1 MQNARV
7 EHVLASDP
15 GRDPD
20 KQINEDSAV
29 VAETPFGTLAV
40 VCDGMGGHDNGKEAS
55 QLAVDTIVARLMSP
69 EPGASPS
76 DTLVAAIRE
85 ANQRV
90 FSLAGAKV
98 HGGRPGSTVVAILV
112 HPHGTEVAHVGD
124 SRAYVLRA
132 QALAPLTRD
141 HSKVQLLID
150 AGFLTPDKAE
160 THPDAHQ
167 ILRALGMAK
176 EVEVELRAEPWPHQ
190 PGDRFL
196 LCSDGLT
203 DLVRNDELARA
214 LGTMAL
220 PALPSHLVEL
230 ANSRGG
236 HDNITVVAVQSLD
249 PCLFKERTGTAL
261 NTEPLGGLGR
271 KVSPTI
277 DERSPDST
285 PTPRPDGTAPMTAAM
300 AAVPAAVGSA
310 PAVAAAPPLVVAP
323 PRPSGHEPPRSRALV
338 FVAVA
343 LGSMAFTALVAFVYI
358 QTIAK
363 PRHHTPHITG
373 SAWRGHETPAAPAS
387 APSTGASLEPEDLAP
402 APSASVSPLPPD
414 PSAAR
419 SPRPRSSQR

>member
-7 EHVLASDP
+7 EHVEATDP

-20 KQINEDSAV
+20 KQVNEDSAL
-29 VAETPFGTLAV
+29 VADTPFGMLAV

-55 QLAVDTIVARLMSP
+55 QLAVNTIHARLMAP
-69 EPGASPS
+69 EPGASPA

-85 ANQRV
+85 ANHRV

-98 HGGRPGSTVVAILV
+98 QGGRPGSTVVAILV

-132 QALAPLTRD
+132 QVLTPLTRD

-150 AGFLTPDKAE
+150 AGFLSPDKAE
-160 THPDAHQ
+160 SHPDAHQ
-167 ILRALGMAK
+167 ILRALGMAP
-176 EVEVELRAEPWPHQ
+176 EVEVELRAAPWEHQ

-203 DLVRNDELARA
+203 DLVRNDEIGRV

-220 PALPSHLVEL
+220 PALPTHLVDL

-236 HDNITVVAVQSLD
+236 HDNITVVAVQALD
-249 PCLFKERTGTAL
+249 PCLVKERTGTAV
-261 NTEPLGGLGR
+261 NTAPLGDGAR

-277 DERSPDST
+277 DERPPDST
-285 PTPRPDGTAPMTAAM
+285 PTPRPDTTAPMAPALSTLPTVASAVAPV
-300 AAVPAAVGSA
+300 AAVAPVLPVA
-310 PAVAAAPPLVVAP
+310 PA
-323 PRPSGHEPPRSRALV
+323 RESGADAPRSRAVV
-338 FVAVA
+338 FAGVA
-343 LGSMAFTALVAFVYI
+343 LGSMAFTALLAFVYI

-363 PRHHTPHITG
+363 PRHHTPHVTG
-373 SAWRGHETPAAPAS
+373 SGWRGHEIVPVVSAAPS
-387 APSTGASLEPEDLAP
+387 SGAALEPEDPAP
-402 APSASVSPLPPD
+402 APSASVNPLPPD
-414 PSAAR
+414 PSAHL
-419 SPRPRSSQR
+419 PRPRSSHH

>member
-7 EHVLASDP
+7 EHVEATDP

-20 KQINEDSAV
+20 KQVNEDSAL
-29 VAETPFGTLAV
+29 VADTPLGMLAV

-55 QLAVDTIVARLMSP
+55 QLAVNTIHARLMAP
-69 EPGASPS
+69 EPGASPA

-85 ANQRV
+85 ANHRV

-98 HGGRPGSTVVAILV
+98 QGGRPGSTVVAILV

-132 QALAPLTRD
+132 QVLTPLTRD

-150 AGFLTPDKAE
+150 AGFLSPDKAE
-160 THPDAHQ
+160 SHPDAHQ
-167 ILRALGMAK
+167 ILRALGMAP
-176 EVEVELRAEPWPHQ
+176 EVEVERRAEPWEHQ

-203 DLVRNDELARA
+203 DLVRNDEIGRV

-220 PALPSHLVEL
+220 PALPTHLVDL

-236 HDNITVVAVQSLD
+236 HDNITVVAVQALD
-249 PCLFKERTGTAL
+249 PCLVKERTGTAV
-261 NTEPLGGLGR
+261 NTAPLGDGSR

-285 PTPRPDGTAPMTAAM
+285 PTPRPDTTAPM
-300 AAVPAAVGSA
+300 A
-310 PAVAAAPPLVVAP
+310 PALGALPTVVSAVAPVAVVAP
-323 PRPSGHEPPRSRALV
+323 VLPAAPARESGADAPRSRAVV
-338 FVAVA
+338 FAGVA
-343 LGSMAFTALVAFVYI
+343 LGSMAFTALLAFVYI

-363 PRHHTPHITG
+363 PRHHTPHVTG
-373 SAWRGHETPAAPAS
+373 GGWRGHEVAPVVS
-387 APSTGASLEPEDLAP
+387 VAPSSGAALEPEDLAP
-402 APSASVSPLPPD
+402 APSASVNPLPPD
-414 PSAAR
+414 PSAHL
-419 SPRPRSSQR
+419 PRPRSSHH